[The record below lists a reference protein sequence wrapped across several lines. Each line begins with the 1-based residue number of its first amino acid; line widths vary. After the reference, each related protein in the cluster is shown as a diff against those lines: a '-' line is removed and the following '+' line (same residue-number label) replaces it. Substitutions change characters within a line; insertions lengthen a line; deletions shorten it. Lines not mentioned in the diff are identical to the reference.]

1 LILNPS
7 ETIENLKVS
16 STCERLH
23 LTNLQSRSRRA
34 IVNALVN
41 RDQEVNNEIN
51 RIKIEN
57 ESLTKQIKKFEE
69 LVSNAESHFEA
80 EI

>member
-1 LILNPS
+1 M
-7 ETIENLKVS
+7 
-16 STCERLH
+16 
-23 LTNLQSRSRRA
+23 
-34 IVNALVN
+34 N